1 MAGIIFSASA
11 GLNDSKL
18 GKIAEPLRAVIYH
31 ESDLNKKSDELLDV
45 LYNVEKSN
53 RFGEAVQY
61 QDEYGTFDYTPEGG
75 RFTNDSIVE
84 TRRKFIEHV
93 PFGKT
98 FEITRQM
105 YDDANYG
112 PSSDMKQRAQLFT
125 RAYYATR
132 IDLATKALVNAVGD
146 TTKIVYNGAT
156 VDLTC
161 ADDLALFNNK
171 HLYGSEAG
179 HGQGVQSNHLFSK
192 RAASADISVEEV
204 LEMIEAGAM
213 QIRNMKD
220 ENGEVTGYTA
230 DTIIIPGNLRKLERA
245 VKQALGSEY
254 NPSDSTNA
262 INVQCGNWRLIVL
275 PKWQAKLSD
284 AQEYPMII
292 QSSEAKRNLCGSM
305 FYNRV
310 DLEVDQFVD
319 PHTKSLVFS
328 GYCRFGLGFPTYKHI
343 VRVKSVAST
352 ETPSDADA
360 I

>member
-1 MAGIIFSASA
+1 
-11 GLNDSKL
+11 
-18 GKIAEPLRAVIYH
+18 
-31 ESDLNKKSDELLDV
+31 
-45 LYNVEKSN
+45 
-53 RFGEAVQY
+53 
-61 QDEYGTFDYTPEGG
+61 
-75 RFTNDSIVE
+75 
-84 TRRKFIEHV
+84 
-93 PFGKT
+93 
-98 FEITRQM
+98 M

-112 PSSDMKQRAQLFT
+112 PSSEMKRRAQLFT

-132 IDLATKALVNAVGD
+132 NDLATRALVEAVGD
-146 TTKIVYNGAT
+146 AQKLTFNGAP
-156 VDLTC
+156 VDITC
-161 ADDLALFNNK
+161 ADGLALFNKN

-179 HGQGVQSNHLFSK
+179 HAHGTQSNHLFSK

-204 LEMIEAGAM
+204 LEMIEAGTM

-254 NPSDSTNA
+254 NPGDSTNA
-262 INVQCGNWRLIVL
+262 INIQCGNFRLIVL
-275 PKWQAKLSD
+275 PKWQVKLSD

-292 QSSEAKRNLCGSM
+292 QSSEANRNLCGSM
-305 FYNRV
+305 FFNRV
-310 DLEVDQFVD
+310 DLEIDQFVD